1 MRHFA
6 LLFAAL
12 ALAGCSQTAPGE
24 ATASATPSA
33 PATIATTNAT
43 VEPVPGVVASSV
55 PSRSASE
62 NAMTGSPTPNPTNP
76 ALSGCGADKA
86 KAFVGRQDRPTTR
99 ADLVKLV
106 GHNRIRWLGPDDAMT
121 MDFSPERLNV
131 MLDAQKRTIV
141 GVKCG

>member
-1 MRHFA
+1 MRHFP

-12 ALAGCSQTAPGE
+12 ALAGCNQTAPGE
-24 ATASATPSA
+24 ATATPSA

-62 NAMTGSPTPNPTNP
+62 SAMTESPTPNPTD
-76 ALSGCGADKA
+76 AAISGCGADKA
-86 KAFVGRQDRPTTR
+86 KAFIGRQDRPTTR
-99 ADLVKLV
+99 ADLAKLV
-106 GHNRIRWLGPDDAMT
+106 GHDRIRWLGPDDAMT

-131 MLDAQKRTIV
+131 LLDAQKRTIT

>member
-1 MRHFA
+1 MRYFP

-43 VEPVPGVVASSV
+43 VEPVLGVATPASA
-55 PSRSASE
+55 PSSSESAMADSSSE
-62 NAMTGSPTPNPTNP
+62 
-76 ALSGCGADKA
+76 CGADRA
-86 KAFVGRQDRPTTR
+86 KSFIGRQDRPTTR
-99 ADLVKLV
+99 ADLAKLV
-106 GHNRIRWLGPDDAMT
+106 GHDRIRWLGPDDAMT

-131 MLDAQKRTIV
+131 MLDAQKRTIT
-141 GVKCG
+141 GVRCG